1 MNAASTRLS
10 ERDQRGIRVP
20 VVSCSV
26 SYDPN
31 AFRSLYRS
39 PSDDELKTAV
49 ESARAAV
56 LRESAGDCWVILDVE
71 ADAALDARVNLIV
84 AVPDGPDHRVRLHE
98 AVERFER
105 KVTARIG
112 GFVNRGLRVIEAH
125 SPIAVAR
132 C

>member
-1 MNAASTRLS
+1 
-10 ERDQRGIRVP
+10 
-20 VVSCSV
+20 
-26 SYDPN
+26 
-31 AFRSLYRS
+31 
-39 PSDDELKTAV
+39 
-49 ESARAAV
+49 
-56 LRESAGDCWVILDVE
+56 VILDVE